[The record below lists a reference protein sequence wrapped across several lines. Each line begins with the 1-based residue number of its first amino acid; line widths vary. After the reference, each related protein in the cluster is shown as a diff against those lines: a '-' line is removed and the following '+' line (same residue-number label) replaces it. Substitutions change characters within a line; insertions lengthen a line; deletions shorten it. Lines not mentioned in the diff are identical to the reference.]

1 MTSSWDLSGGFPVGV
16 GLASK
21 ASAAPS
27 GSPRAPPSH
36 TWADQRNHGSAGAAR
51 RASPLH
57 HFLLPPPGT
66 ATGRPAPGSSTVL
79 RSCRQPAGSS
89 RRDHSQRGSRGVAG
103 HGNWLTATDQRP
115 SEPCGH
121 PAPSARG
128 ARERRRS
135 PAAPLGLPARV
146 VLLSQRHAPL
156 PAPRSGSSTGLEL
169 GVGGVPISSFSLQRG
184 GGEPRLGSD
193 RQDSQGIAGPQEP
206 RLEGTDQ
213 PCRELASAPSLPA
226 QAQRPTQP
234 AGCWHGVHAAPTGN
248 AQGCLSALP
257 TPLTSWDSVLPQ
269 GPEGGSPAPLGP
281 SSALQPPGSGDPGT
295 P

>member
-1 MTSSWDLSGGFPVGV
+1 MGL

-36 TWADQRNHGSAGAAR
+36 TWGDQRNHGSAGAVR
-51 RASPLH
+51 RTSPLH
-57 HFLLPPPGT
+57 HFLLPPHGR

-89 RRDHSQRGSRGVAG
+89 CRDHSQRGSRGVAG
-103 HGNWLTATDQRP
+103 HGNWPTATDQWP

-128 ARERRRS
+128 VRLRRRS
-135 PAAPLGLPARV
+135 PTVPLGLPARV

-156 PAPRSGSSTGLEL
+156 PAPKSGSSTGLEL
-169 GVGGVPISSFSLQRG
+169 GGGVPISRFSLQRG
-184 GGEPRLGSD
+184 RGEPRLGSD
-193 RQDSQGIAGPQEP
+193 RQDSHGITGPQEP

-213 PCRELASAPSLPA
+213 PCREPAPAPSLLA
-226 QAQRPTQP
+226 QAQRPAHP
-234 AGCWHGVHAAPTGN
+234 AGCWHGRTG
-248 AQGCLSALP
+248 CSH
-257 TPLTSWDSVLPQ
+257 
-269 GPEGGSPAPLGP
+269 
-281 SSALQPPGSGDPGT
+281 
-295 P
+295 

>member
-21 ASAAPS
+21 ASAAPR

-169 GVGGVPISSFSLQRG
+169 GVGVGGASQFPAFLCSGAGGSLAW
-184 GGEPRLGSD
+184 E
-193 RQDSQGIAGPQEP
+193 A
-206 RLEGTDQ
+206 
-213 PCRELASAPSLPA
+213 
-226 QAQRPTQP
+226 
-234 AGCWHGVHAAPTGN
+234 TGRI
-248 AQGCLSALP
+248 LK
-257 TPLTSWDSVLPQ
+257 
-269 GPEGGSPAPLGP
+269 ESPAPRSHGLKEQTSRAESWHQHRHCQHRPSAPRSRLAAGTVYMLLPLGTRRAA
-281 SSALQPPGSGDPGT
+281 SLLCPPH
-295 P
+295 